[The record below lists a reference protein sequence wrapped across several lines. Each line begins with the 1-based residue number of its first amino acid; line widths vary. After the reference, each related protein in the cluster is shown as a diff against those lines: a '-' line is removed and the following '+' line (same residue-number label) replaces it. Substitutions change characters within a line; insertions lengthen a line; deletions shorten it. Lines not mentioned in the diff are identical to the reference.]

1 MKFRYFLPVALFA
14 GCLTLSAE
22 ETVLF
27 QSDFAK
33 NPELK
38 GWTDV
43 HQKTPPDPKQYSVVT
58 ENGKTFL
65 KTGKIMF
72 GISHKLSRGI
82 TIDETVKKITLSATL
97 FQPEGS
103 SGHPMGLALSSRMTV
118 AADAGQAFWKLRD
131 SGFQVQGYSHSL
143 QTPNFLAYQVEGRQ
157 VKAMCPTA
165 PFSLLSAR
173 EKWVEWKLVYDHEKK
188 MIDFFNAEGQ
198 KDPYLT
204 LYNVKLDGVM
214 LNSVWIA
221 AWGACYESVRVTA
234 EMK

>member
-1 MKFRYFLPVALFA
+1 MNARHWFFAVISA
-14 GCLTLSAE
+14 GCLTLSAK

-43 HQKTPPDPKQYSVVT
+43 HQKTPPGPKQYSVVT

-65 KTGKIMF
+65 KTAKIYF

-82 TIDETVKKITLSATL
+82 TIDDTVKRITLSATL

-103 SGHPMGLALSSRMTV
+103 SGHPLGLALSSRMTV

-131 SGFQVQGYSHSL
+131 SGFQVQGYSHNL
-143 QTPNFLAYQVEGRQ
+143 QTPNFLAYQVEGKQ
-157 VKAMCPTA
+157 VKAMRPTA
-165 PFSLLSAR
+165 PFNLLTAR
-173 EKWVEWKLVYDHEKK
+173 EKWVTWTLVYDHEKK
-188 MIDFFNAEGQ
+188 QIDFFNMEGQ
-198 KDPYLT
+198 TEPYLT

-221 AWGACYESVRVTA
+221 AWGACYETVRVTA
-234 EMK
+234 EVK

>member
-1 MKFRYFLPVALFA
+1 MRFKQWVSVIFLGGSLVLA
-14 GCLTLSAE
+14 AE

-27 QSDFAK
+27 QSDFAR

-58 ENGKTFL
+58 GNGKTFL
-65 KTGKIMF
+65 RTGKIMF

-82 TIDETVKKITLSATL
+82 NIGETVKKITLSVTL

-103 SGHPMGLALSSRMTV
+103 SGHPLGLALSSRMTV

-143 QTPNFLAYQVEGRQ
+143 QAPNFLAFQVEGRQ
-157 VKAMCPTA
+157 VKAMRPTA
-165 PFSLLSAR
+165 PFNLLNAR
-173 EKWVEWKLVYDHEKK
+173 EKWIAWKLVYDHEKK
-188 MIDFFNAEGQ
+188 QIEFFNAEGQ
-198 KDPYLT
+198 TEPYLT

>member
-1 MKFRYFLPVALFA
+1 MKFRHFLPVVLSA

-38 GWTDV
+38 EWTDV

-82 TIDETVKKITLSATL
+82 TIGDTVKKITLSATL

-103 SGHPMGLALSSRMTV
+103 SGHPLGLALSSRMTV

-131 SGFQVQGYSHSL
+131 SGFLAQGYSHSL
-143 QTPNFLAYQVEGRQ
+143 QTPNFLACQVEGRQ
-157 VKAMCPTA
+157 VKAMRPTA
-165 PFSLLSAR
+165 PFNLLTVR
-173 EKWVEWKLVYDHEKK
+173 EKWTTWTLVYDREKK
-188 MIDFFNAEGQ
+188 QIDFFNAEGQ
-198 KDPYLT
+198 TEPYLT